1 MSRNVRHLRCPP
13 AAVFAVLADGWLY
26 PGWVVGA
33 ARMRDV
39 AASWPDPG
47 SRLHHSFGAW
57 PALVDDTTT
66 VEECDPDR
74 RLVLTA
80 RGWPMGAARVE
91 LTIEPRGSGC
101 TVLIR
106 ETPVSGPAA
115 WLRDLIEPLL
125 FLRNRE
131 TLRRLALLA
140 EHDAG
145 RRPTPDGP
153 RSRARADRQEL
164 HS

>member
-13 AAVFAVLADGWLY
+13 AAVFAVLSDGWLY

-33 ARMRDV
+33 ARMREV
-39 AASWPDPG
+39 ADSWPRPG

-57 PALVDDTTT
+57 PALVNDTTT
-66 VEECDPDR
+66 VEEYEPDR

-91 LTIEPRGSGC
+91 LTGEPRGTGS

-115 WLRDLIEPLL
+115 WLRDLLEPLL

-140 EHDAG
+140 EHGAG
-145 RRPTPDGP
+145 RPLTRIHP
-153 RSRARADRQEL
+153 DRQEL
-164 HS
+164 DA

>member
-1 MSRNVRHLRCPP
+1 MSRNVRHFRCPP

-26 PGWVVGA
+26 PAWVVGA

-39 AASWPDPG
+39 AAAWPQPG
-47 SRLHHSFGAW
+47 ARLHHSFGAW
-57 PALVDDTTT
+57 PALVNDTTT
-66 VEECDPDR
+66 VEECEPDR

-91 LTIEPRGSGC
+91 LTIESRGTGC
-101 TVLIR
+101 TVHIR

-115 WLRDLIEPLL
+115 WLRDLLEPLL

-145 RRPTPDGP
+145 RPLDRDRPQ
-153 RSRARADRQEL
+153 RQEL
-164 HS
+164 DA

>member
-13 AAVFAVLADGWLY
+13 SAVFDVLADGWLY

-39 AASWPDPG
+39 AEAWPQPG
-47 SRLHHSFGAW
+47 SRLRHSFGAW
-57 PALVDDTTT
+57 PLLVDDTTSS
-66 VEECDPDR
+66 EEFAPDR

-91 LTIEPRGSGC
+91 LTVEPRGAGS
-101 TVLIR
+101 TVTIR

-115 WLRDLIEPLL
+115 WIRDLIEPVL

-140 EHDAG
+140 EHGAG
-145 RRPTPDGP
+145 APRRHPH
-153 RSRARADRQEL
+153 RQEQR
-164 HS
+164 S